1 MKIYIAQINTVVGA
15 IRTNTNNIIEYAR
28 KAAADGGN
36 LVVFHE
42 MAITGYPPKDLLD
55 KKEFV
60 DDNIA
65 AVKLIAKSCPEIGV
79 IVGFVDHNPNKQGKR
94 LMNAAALTHGGKI
107 VSKTYKSLL
116 PFYDVFDEGRY
127 FEPAA
132 EVHAAELHGKKIG
145 ITICEDVWNDK
156 DVFNTLYYHRNP
168 VEELIGKHA
177 EIIIT
182 INASPFH
189 AGKPVLKR
197 DMLKKLAKKHKVPIA
212 YVNQVGANDSLIFDG
227 GSAVFGADGKIK
239 AQAKMFEEDFIAY
252 DTETDTGDIRQILDN
267 DTETVFSAL
276 VLGVRDY
283 FRKCGIKKAI
293 IGVSG
298 GIDSALSTC
307 IAAEAL
313 GRENVLGVS
322 MPSKYSS
329 KASVDDARE
338 LCDNLGVHFKIIP
351 IQKIVDTYS
360 DTMKSDFEGL
370 PENIAE
376 ENIQA
381 RVRANI
387 LLALSNKFGYL
398 VLNNGNKSESSVG
411 YCTLYGD
418 MAGGLAVISDVP
430 KFMVYELARHYNRN
444 KKVIPENIF
453 AKAPSAELKPN
464 QTDQDTLPPYDILDK
479 IVKAYVEESKGKDEI
494 IAMGIDEDIV
504 DKTIRMINAS
514 EYKRHQMPPGLKVTT
529 KAYGF
534 GRRMPIACKIERLDD

>member
-1 MKIYIAQINTVVGA
+1 MKIYLAQINTTVGA
-15 IRTNTNNIIEYAR
+15 IKTNTNKIIEYAH
-28 KAAADGGN
+28 KAMACGGN

-55 KKEFV
+55 RKEFV

-65 AVKLIAKSCPEIGV
+65 AVNLIAKSCPKIGI

-94 LMNAAALTHGGKI
+94 LMNAAALTYGGKVI
-107 VSKTYKSLL
+107 SKTYKSLL

-127 FEPAA
+127 FEPSS
-132 EVHAAELHGKKIG
+132 EVHVSEFLGKKTG

-156 DVFNTLYYHRNP
+156 DASNVQYYQINP
-168 VEELIGKHA
+168 VEELIKQKS

-182 INASPFH
+182 INSSPFH
-189 AGKPVLKR
+189 AGKPAMR
-197 DMLKKLAKKHKVPIA
+197 NNMLKKLAVKYRTPVI
-212 YVNQVGANDSLIFDG
+212 YVNQVGGNDSLIFDG
-227 GSAVFGADGKIK
+227 GSVVFDSDGVVK
-239 AQAKMFEEDFIAY
+239 ARAKMFEEDFIVY
-252 DTETDTGDIRQILDN
+252 DTEAKSGDISDTSNN
-267 DTETVFSAL
+267 DTEMVFNAL
-276 VLGVRDY
+276 VTGVRDY

-307 IAAEAL
+307 IATEAL
-313 GRENVLGVS
+313 GKENVLGVS

-329 KASVDDARE
+329 KASIEDAKE
-338 LCDNLGVHFKIIP
+338 LCANLGVEFKIIP
-351 IQKIVDTYS
+351 IQKIVDVYS
-360 DTMKSDFEGL
+360 ETMKDEFKNL
-370 PENIAE
+370 TADTTE

-387 LLALSNKFGYL
+387 LLAMSNKFGYL

-430 KFMVYELARHYNRN
+430 KYMVYELARYVNRDR
-444 KKVIPENIF
+444 KIVPENIF
-453 AKAPSAELKPN
+453 TKAPSAELKPN

-479 IVKAYVEESKGKDEI
+479 IIKAYVEESKGKDEI
-494 IAMGIDEDIV
+494 IAMGIDKDIV
-504 DKTIRMINAS
+504 EKTIRMINAS

-534 GRRMPIACKIERLDD
+534 GRRMPIACKIERLNG